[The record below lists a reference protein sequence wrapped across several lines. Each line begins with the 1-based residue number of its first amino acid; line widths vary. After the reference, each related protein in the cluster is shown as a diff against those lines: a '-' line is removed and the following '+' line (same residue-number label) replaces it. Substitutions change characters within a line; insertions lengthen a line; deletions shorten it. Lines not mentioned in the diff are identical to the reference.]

1 MAKAP
6 SKPGKSNAT
15 HHTPGL
21 HYDEAALH
29 ADYRQVFGWLMKT
42 LFIGVFGALVYF
54 FVFMVYLGGW
64 SHTPSTDYAKAF
76 NERYPID
83 YKGLKLPEFGG
94 PTSPPA
100 PHHGSAETTT
110 TESAH

>member
-1 MAKAP
+1 MAKASP
-6 SKPGKSNAT
+6 KTTAA

-64 SHTPSTDYAKAF
+64 SHTPSTDYAKEF

-83 YKGLKLPEFGG
+83 YKGLKIPEFGG
-94 PTSPPA
+94 PTTPPA
-100 PHHGSAETTT
+100 PHHGTAEATT